1 MLGAAYDS
9 QYDPLPMSRFA
20 FLLVL
25 FAACDPTT
33 ETATVAALRQPCVGF
48 TRTLCLV
55 MAQDQQ
61 PPHVEFRGIEGF
73 SHHWGI
79 QSEITFYREQVDHPD
94 ADAPNEKLVLLDIVE
109 ESATI
114 TAPFEL
120 EFQPTGPGWF
130 SGSGTTF
137 DMVGTTVVCEA
148 GVCDQ
153 LVAADLGQSPFQV
166 TMELTDDPQT
176 LRATAVSL

>member
-1 MLGAAYDS
+1 
-9 QYDPLPMSRFA
+9 MSRFT
-20 FLLVL
+20 LLL
-25 FAACDPTT
+25 ALLAACDPTT

-48 TRTLCLV
+48 TRALCLV

-94 ADAPNEKLVLLDIVE
+94 ADAPNERLVLLDIVDE
-109 ESATI
+109 TSTI
-114 TAPFEL
+114 TAPFQL
-120 EFQPTGPGWF
+120 VFQATGVGWF

-137 DMVGTTVVCEA
+137 DMLGTTVVCDA
-148 GVCDQ
+148 GVGDQ
-153 LVAADLGQSPFQV
+153 LVAADLGEAPFEV
-166 TMELTDDPQT
+166 TMELTADPQA
-176 LRATAVSL
+176 LRATAVSQ